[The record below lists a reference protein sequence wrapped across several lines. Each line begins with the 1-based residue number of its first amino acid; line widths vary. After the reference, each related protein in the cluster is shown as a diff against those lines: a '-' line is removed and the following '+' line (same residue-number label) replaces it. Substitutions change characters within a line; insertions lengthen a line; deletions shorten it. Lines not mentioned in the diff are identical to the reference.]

1 MALTL
6 GGKNAGKFTKAH
18 PQKSRG
24 KQTCTE
30 NAKQNAVPDPAGQ
43 SAGVPRYQ
51 PCLFGYIF
59 QRRDVEW
66 GQGFFPLKCQNLRF
80 TKIQWTNEYIQ

>member
-1 MALTL
+1 MTLTL
-6 GGKNAGKFTKAH
+6 GGKIAGKFTKAH

-43 SAGVPRYQ
+43 SAVEPTLLVWLY
-51 PCLFGYIF
+51 FSTSK
-59 QRRDVEW
+59 RRRM
-66 GQGFFPLKCQNLRF
+66 GTGFFTFKMSKFMVYENPME
-80 TKIQWTNEYIQ
+80 I

>member
-43 SAGVPRYQ
+43 SAGVPTLLVWLY
-51 PCLFGYIF
+51 F
-59 QRRDVEW
+59 RDVEG
-66 GQGFFPLKCQNLRF
+66 GQGFFL
-80 TKIQWTNEYIQ
+80 

>member
-43 SAGVPRYQ
+43 SAGVPGTN
-51 PCLFGYIF
+51 PACLVIF
-59 QRRDVEW
+59 SKEETSNGDR
-66 GQGFFPLKCQNLRF
+66 GFFL
-80 TKIQWTNEYIQ
+80 